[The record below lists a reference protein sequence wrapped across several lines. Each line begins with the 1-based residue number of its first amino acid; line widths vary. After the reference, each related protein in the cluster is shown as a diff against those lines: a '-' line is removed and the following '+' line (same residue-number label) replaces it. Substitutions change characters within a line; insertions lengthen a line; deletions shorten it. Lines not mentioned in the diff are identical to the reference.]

1 MSEVTGIS
9 VLILGVLVAAA
20 IVVMARHEA
29 RVLHERA
36 RREIDDAHE
45 RVRLLLEDARAERA
59 RAEADLRGREERV
72 GSREQRVTAA
82 VERLDEDRRALES
95 ARRDLDADLADARR
109 DAEERHAALEAEEL
123 ERRAALD
130 AEERERRAAW
140 AAADEARRVE
150 LERIAGV
157 SAEQARADL
166 VGEMTDAARL
176 EALGTVRRIEEDARR
191 DGEVIARRI
200 VADAVQRVASD
211 QTAESTVSVVHLPNE
226 EMKGRIIGREGRNI
240 RAFEAV
246 TGVNLV
252 IDDAPGT
259 VLISC
264 FDPVRREQARVAL
277 EALVADGRIHP
288 GRIEG
293 AVEAAAAE
301 VQHSIDRAGAEAVEK
316 VGVSGLHPDLV
327 HILGTLK
334 YRSSYGQNVLGHLVE
349 SAHVAATMA
358 AELNVEVALVKRCA
372 FLHDIGKALTH
383 EVEGTH
389 AAIGAD
395 LARRYGESEDVVHAI
410 AAHHDEIPPQTVE
423 AVLTQ
428 AADACSGGRP
438 GARREALESYIE
450 RLHKL
455 EELALAQPGVEK
467 VFAMS
472 AGREVRVMVKPEV
485 VDDVGA
491 ELLARDIA
499 KQVAEELTYPGQIRI
514 TVVRESRATAT
525 AS

>member
-1 MSEVTGIS
+1 MSEVTGVA
-9 VLILGVLVAAA
+9 VLVLGVLVAAA
-20 IVVMARHEA
+20 IVLMARHEA

-36 RREIDDAHE
+36 RREVDDARE
-45 RVRLLLEDARAERA
+45 RAKILLDDARAERG
-59 RAEADLRGREERV
+59 RAETELRRREERV
-72 GSREQRVTAA
+72 TSREQRVNAA
-82 VERLDEDRRALES
+82 VERLDDDRRVLEA
-95 ARRDLDADLADARR
+95 ARRDLESHAEDVRR
-109 DAEERHAALEAEEL
+109 DAD

-140 AAADEARRVE
+140 AAADEARRAE

-157 SAEQARADL
+157 SAEQARAEL
-166 VGEMTDAARL
+166 VDELTDAARL

-288 GRIEG
+288 GRIEA
-293 AVEAAAAE
+293 AVEVAAAE

-316 VGVSGLHPDLV
+316 VAVSGLHPDLV

-349 SAHVAATMA
+349 TAHVAATMA
-358 AELNVEVALVKRCA
+358 AELGVDVALVKRCA

-395 LARRYGESEDVVHAI
+395 LARRYGEPEDVVHAI
-410 AAHHDEIPPQTVE
+410 AAHHDEVPPQTVE

-472 AGREVRVMVKPEV
+472 AGREVRVMVKPED

>member
-9 VLILGVLVAAA
+9 VLVLGLLVAAGA
-20 IVVMARHEA
+20 VLLARHEA

-36 RREIDDAHE
+36 RREIDDARE
-45 RVRLLLEDARAERA
+45 RARVLIEDARAERS
-59 RAEADLRGREERV
+59 RAEAELRGREERV
-72 GSREQRVTAA
+72 TSREQRVAA
-82 VERLDEDRRALES
+82 AAERLEDDRRALEGD
-95 ARRDLDADLADARR
+95 RRELENDVADARR
-109 DAEERHAALEAEEL
+109 AVD

-130 AEERERRAAW
+130 AEEQRRRAGW
-140 AAADEARRVE
+140 DAADDARRAE
-150 LERIAGV
+150 LERVAGV
-157 SAEQARADL
+157 TADQARAEL
-166 VGEMTDAARL
+166 VGELTDAARL
-176 EALGTVRRIEEDARR
+176 EALGTIRRIEEEARR

-211 QTAESTVSVVHLPNE
+211 QTAESTVTVVHLPND

-259 VLISC
+259 VLVSC

-288 GRIEG
+288 GRIET
-293 AVEAAAAE
+293 AVDLAAAE
-301 VQHSIDRAGAEAVEK
+301 VQRTIDRAGAEAVEK
-316 VGVSGLHPDLV
+316 VGVSGLDPELV

-358 AELNVEVALVKRCA
+358 AELGVDVALVKRCA

-410 AAHHDEIPPQTVE
+410 AAHHDEVPPQTVE

-450 RLHKL
+450 RLHTL